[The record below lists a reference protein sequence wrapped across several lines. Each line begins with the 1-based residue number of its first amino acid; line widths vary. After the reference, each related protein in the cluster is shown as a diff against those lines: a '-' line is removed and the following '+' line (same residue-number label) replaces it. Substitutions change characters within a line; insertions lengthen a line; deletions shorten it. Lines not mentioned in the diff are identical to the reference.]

1 MSQQPAS
8 NVYAFT
14 HSEAVLRT
22 HQWRTV
28 KNSAA
33 YLLPYLR
40 PNMAILDVGC
50 GPGTLTTDLARHVPD
65 GHVTGIET
73 TDAPLGEARKFAE
86 QAGVKNVSF
95 TEGDVLNLENYKDET
110 FDVVHAHQ
118 VLQHVPDPVKALSEM
133 RRVTKKG
140 GIVAARESADMT
152 WYPRLKGLDD
162 FFDVY
167 MKVAKAKGG
176 NPNPGSYIHVW
187 AQEAGFAR
195 DDVTCTAGA
204 WCFSSPQDRQYWGG
218 AFSERVISP
227 GYVENA
233 VNGGV
238 CKKDDL
244 ERISE
249 SWKEW
254 ARSKDG
260 WFTVTHGEIICRK

>member
-1 MSQQPAS
+1 
-8 NVYAFT
+8 
-14 HSEAVLRT
+14 
-22 HQWRTV
+22 
-28 KNSAA
+28 
-33 YLLPYLR
+33 
-40 PNMAILDVGC
+40 MAILDVGC
-50 GPGTLTTDLARHVPD
+50 GPGTLTTDLARHVPE

-86 QAGVKNVSF
+86 EAGVKNVSF

-167 MKVAKAKGG
+167 MKVAKGKGG

-195 DDVTCTAGA
+195 DDITCTAGA

-238 CKKDDL
+238 CEKDDL

-254 ARSKDG
+254 VRSKDG